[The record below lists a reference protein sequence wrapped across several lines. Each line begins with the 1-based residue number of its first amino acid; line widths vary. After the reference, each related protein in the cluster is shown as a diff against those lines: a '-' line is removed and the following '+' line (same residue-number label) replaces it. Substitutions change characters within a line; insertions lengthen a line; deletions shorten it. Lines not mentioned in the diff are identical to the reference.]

1 MVDFNGYGSVLRSQL
16 TIIAALCLATP
27 VWADDE
33 PSYDRPGYGFAPSA
47 TPRGGLIYEQGM
59 PTWTL
64 GHDDG
69 VRSSQYTT
77 DSLLRIGLG
86 ANLELQLG
94 GSPFNRLSQR
104 GQGVSQ
110 VSYGHGDSSLGL
122 KLGLPSSDPNWT
134 WAMLGT
140 VEFTDGAR
148 DIRNDRHQY
157 TLGLTAQQQVDD
169 KQQWSYFAQ
178 AQEMGGQSN
187 FIAAA
192 DYNYAITKAWGI
204 YGEIA
209 GLHGDGQNGMQ
220 IGNGFTWTPN
230 PRLQFDVSWR
240 RRIAG
245 HANDWEG
252 GLGVAIYF
260 GH

>member
-1 MVDFNGYGSVLRSQL
+1 VDFNGYGRVLRSQL
-16 TIIAALCLATP
+16 IIIAALCLATP
-27 VWADDE
+27 AWADDE

-47 TPRGGLIYEQGM
+47 LGRGGFAYEQGL

-94 GSPFNRLSQR
+94 SSPFNRLSQR

-122 KLGLPSSDPNWT
+122 KLGLPSSDPNWS

-140 VEFTDGAR
+140 VEFTDGAH
-148 DIRNDRHQY
+148 DIRNDRRQY
-157 TLGLTAQQQVDD
+157 TLGLAVQQQVDD

-178 AQEMGGQSN
+178 AQQMGGQSN

-192 DYNYAITKAWGI
+192 DYNYAITKAWGV

-220 IGNGFTWTPN
+220 IGNGLTWLPN
-230 PRLQFDVSWR
+230 PRLQFDISWR

-260 GH
+260 GR